1 MHALCADGIPPQL
14 SLLTNL
20 RILSF
25 DGCVRHQHQEGSWAG
40 KATVAGGCRVHVV
53 GVLLQYNA

>member
-1 MHALCADGIPPQL
+1 MGLSCTLCADGIPPQL

-25 DGCVRHQHQEGSWAG
+25 DGCMRHQHQEGSWAG
-40 KATVAGGCRVHVV
+40 GHQRLWHCRF
-53 GVLLQYNA
+53 GALLQSLG